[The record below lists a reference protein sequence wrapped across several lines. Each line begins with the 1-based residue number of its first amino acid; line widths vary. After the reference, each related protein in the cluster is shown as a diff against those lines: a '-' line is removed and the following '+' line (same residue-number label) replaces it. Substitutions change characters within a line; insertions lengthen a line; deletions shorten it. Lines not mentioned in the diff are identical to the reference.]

1 MSNQIQNQNAKKIYF
16 AVIAIIILI
25 AGSFWLWKKTNIAKQ
40 PTLQEAGKMGEL
52 ATNKLMVQIE
62 NPKGNAEDIKG
73 RYERGDIVLIMPA
86 DHQFSPAEKEGFL
99 ILQMD
104 ITPSQAQI
112 LTQSLQEQ
120 KMDSTSSPLKAFWQN
135 IINSNEPGKNLKRR
149 KFTVDLA
156 KIGIVP
162 NDQKGREIEDK
173 IFSWDIITEK
183 Q

>member
-1 MSNQIQNQNAKKIYF
+1 MSNQIQNQNAKKIYI
-16 AVIAIIILI
+16 AVIAVAILI
-25 AGSFWLWKKTNIAKQ
+25 AGFFIFWEKNQTPQQ
-40 PTLQEAGKMGEL
+40 PTLQEAGKIGEL

-73 RYERGDIVLIMPA
+73 RFERGDIVLIFLA
-86 DHQFSPAEKEGFL
+86 NHQFSLAEKEGFL

-104 ITPSQAQI
+104 LTPTQAQL

-120 KMDSTSSPLKAFWQN
+120 KTFWQDM
-135 IINSNEPGKNLKRR
+135 ISPKEPGKNLKRR